1 MCAEAEA
8 RLMSF
13 TDADIESVFM
23 RQPKAENTPRE
34 LCNFARGQEARLI
47 CLETRRERIVIG
59 ILI

>member
-13 TDADIESVFM
+13 TDAYIESVFM

-47 CLETRRERIVIG
+47 GLETQ
-59 ILI
+59 